1 MAMLHYQRA
10 KQTIGIIDL
19 SWTLGMAHSRYNLW
33 SCLILWCFTKIY
45 EPSNCGLPR
54 KCKAG
59 ILTDKTRTSFRTCR
73 TCWMIGKWR
82 VAVYLQS
89 PIKLRLA
96 LVSATRVTYIWLSPT
111 HTGRQGRWSGW
122 WSEPRSTARRLGC
135 TPKFCMAFSTK
146 TSISGTWSLDTGAG
160 RRQKCVAMRHD

>member
-1 MAMLHYQRA
+1 MAMLHYQGPR
-10 KQTIGIIDL
+10 QTIGIIDL

-33 SCLILWCFTKIY
+33 SRLILWCFTKIY

-96 LVSATRVTYIWLSPT
+96 SSLPPGWHISGFLPHTLGVREDDPADDRSQGARPRGWDAPPSSAWLSAPR
-111 HTGRQGRWSGW
+111 HPSLAPEASVFGR
-122 WSEPRSTARRLGC
+122 A
-135 TPKFCMAFSTK
+135 
-146 TSISGTWSLDTGAG
+146 
-160 RRQKCVAMRHD
+160 VAVRNV